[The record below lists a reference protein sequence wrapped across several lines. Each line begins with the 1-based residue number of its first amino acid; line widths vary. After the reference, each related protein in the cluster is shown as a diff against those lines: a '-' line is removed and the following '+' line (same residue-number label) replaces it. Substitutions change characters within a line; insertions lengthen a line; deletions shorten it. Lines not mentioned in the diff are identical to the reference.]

1 MNTYKVVVTP
11 GQKYWVV
18 RVPQLKQVTQ
28 TRNLS
33 EVEAV
38 TRDLIATL
46 LEVPEDSFDVDRE
59 VELPDDV
66 AQTLAERKR
75 LTAQARKANTQAAE
89 ESQKA
94 ARQLRDRGLTLT
106 DIGTVLGVSRQRA
119 HQLVNAM

>member
-66 AQTLAERKR
+66 AQSLAERKR